1 MKSNDFNKKFEN
13 FQKKFDKF
21 EEKYYLEIQDYK
33 EFKKENFSGVEKFSR
48 IVKRIWSSLAIITIL
63 FCFIMFV
70 AGLLVFLAFT
80 VFK

>member
-1 MKSNDFNKKFEN
+1 MKSNGFNKKFEN

-33 EFKKENFSGVEKFSR
+33 EFKRENFSGVEKFSR
-48 IVKRIWSSLAIITIL
+48 IIKRICIFIAIVTIIFSIITV
-63 FCFIMFV
+63 V
-70 AGLLVFLAFT
+70 AGLLMFLAFT

>member
-1 MKSNDFNKKFEN
+1 MKYNSFNKSFEN

-21 EEKYYLEIQDYK
+21 EEKHYLEIQNYK

-48 IVKRIWSSLAIITIL
+48 IIKRICVFIAIVTIL
-63 FCFIMFV
+63 FSIITVV
-70 AGLLVFLAFT
+70 AGLLVFLTFT